1 MEINIKP
8 VSKSEKIANYFR
20 VPVPTELVIAFAV
33 FVFGWGLAIFWL
45 YIRAAFRESDFPYNT
60 FLPAPVTR
68 FGDFYL
74 MFDEWS
80 RLGLGGIG
88 YGLSYLPA
96 TYIFVQLL
104 RIITENPYEA
114 IVFSQ
119 TPFLASLPLIIFM
132 IFRKKGFA
140 FTSIVLLVIV
150 FSYPNVISWHT
161 GNIESWVALLL
172 VLATTSLIYG
182 KRNLFIILISIAG
195 AMKIYPLIFLVLILL
210 KSKHKLIQEIS
221 LSLFV
226 VISVNLIAITFLR
239 NGITDLGFSNV
250 GNIINGLLES
260 QNMYQELMWFSGS
273 GNAFGHSLL
282 NSIHLVFGD
291 NVLPS
296 IDYYFLPGL
305 LLIINLLIIYTLRN
319 RLNIENWKVL
329 ITLGALACL
338 YVPTSTDYKLFY
350 LLPGLL
356 TLLYD
361 TSLNGYKYFI
371 PLILIISTYF
381 PKPYLYVGTSPFAN
395 ATAYS
400 TTVALLLL
408 SLIIFYEPRNK
419 KLVDKID
426 QI

>member
-20 VPVPTELVIAFAV
+20 IPVPTELVIAFAV

-74 MFDEWS
+74 MYDEWS
-80 RLGLGGIG
+80 RLGLGGVG

-96 TYIFVQLL
+96 TYIFVQIL
-104 RIITENPYEA
+104 RIITENPYDA
-114 IVFSQ
+114 IVYSQ
-119 TPFLASLPLIIFM
+119 IPFLVILPIIVFM
-132 IFRKKGFA
+132 IFHKKGFA
-140 FTSIVLLVIV
+140 FTSIILLILL
-150 FSYPNVISWHT
+150 FSYPNVITWHT
-161 GNIESWVALLL
+161 GNIESWVAMLLI
-172 VLATTSLIYG
+172 LASMSLIYG
-182 KRNLFIILISIAG
+182 KRKLFIIFISIAG
-195 AMKIYPLIFLVLILL
+195 ALKIYPLIFLIVILL
-210 KSKHKLIQEIS
+210 KRKNNLFQEIA
-221 LSLFV
+221 LSVFV
-226 VISVNLIAITFLR
+226 VISLNLIAITFLK
-239 NGITDLGFSNV
+239 NGIIDLGFSNV
-250 GNIINGLLES
+250 VNIINGFIKS
-260 QNMYQELMWFSGS
+260 QNMYKELMWFSGS

-291 NVLPS
+291 NVVPS
-296 IDYYFLPGL
+296 VDFYLLPGL
-305 LLIINLLIIYTLRN
+305 FLVINLLLIFRLRN
-319 RLNIENWKVL
+319 RINIENWKVL

-356 TLLYD
+356 TLVHD
-361 TSLNGYKYFI
+361 TFLKGFQYFI

-381 PKPYLYVGTSPFAN
+381 PKPYLYVGTNPFAN

-400 TTVALLLL
+400 TTSALLLL
-408 SLIIFYEPRNK
+408 SLTIFYKPRTK
-419 KLVDKID
+419 KVGL
-426 QI
+426 QN